1 MSKQREDSAESN
13 DDDREPVEGADEQIT
28 PEVHTDEGGE
38 PVVSVPKESNRQRRR
53 REQAE
58 ETVRLVKEAVAPFQQ
73 QIQTF
78 QSMMPMLAQ
87 QRQAPAQ
94 QQEPANELESKWM
107 SKRER
112 MGEITQLMRS
122 ATDTA
127 QLDKLTKEYHK
138 LDFESANLVAESR
151 AQAAQEQFS
160 RANPPAPHPVAE
172 MFQREFKD
180 MMAAPQ
186 RARDLAKGIFLTLQA
201 ESDGT
206 VDEMELHRKA
216 MTQAAER
223 LGIRKPKG
231 GPAPSDTQRG
241 RFAGSP
247 PSSQGSRGGTG
258 RQLTA
263 DEKKI
268 ARAWGSG
275 SGLTPEQAYVEWP
288 KFVGKEYFE
297 A

>member
-1 MSKQREDSAESN
+1 MSKERED
-13 DDDREPVEGADEQIT
+13 PTEGNENEASETADEKIT
-28 PEVHTDEGGE
+28 PEVHTDDGGE
-38 PVVSVPKESNRQRRR
+38 PVVSIPRESNRERRR

-58 ETVRLVKEAVAPFQQ
+58 ETARLVKEAVAPFQQ

-87 QRQAPAQ
+87 QRQAPVQ
-94 QQEPANELESKWM
+94 QQEPVNELETQWM

-112 MGEITQLMRS
+112 MGEITQLMRGAS
-122 ATDTA
+122 TQGD
-127 QLDKLTKEYHK
+127 LDRLTKEYHK

-151 AQAAQEQFS
+151 AKAAQEQFS

-201 ESDGT
+201 ESDGS

-223 LGIRKPKG
+223 LGIRKPKA
-231 GPAPSDTQRG
+231 GPAPSEAQRG

-247 PSSQGSRGGTG
+247 PSSQGSRGGPG
-258 RQLTA
+258 RQLTS

-275 SGLTPEQAYVEWP
+275 SNLTPEQAYIEWP
-288 KFVGKEYFE
+288 KFVGKDYFE
-297 A
+297 EK

>member
-1 MSKQREDSAESN
+1 MKEREDPTENDENEST
-13 DDDREPVEGADEQIT
+13 ESADEQIT
-28 PEVHTDEGGE
+28 LEVHTDEGGE
-38 PVVSVPKESNRQRRR
+38 PVVSVPRESRKARREREHAETTARIVKESI
-53 REQAE
+53 
-58 ETVRLVKEAVAPFQQ
+58 APFQQ
-73 QIQTF
+73 QLQAF
-78 QSMMPMLAQ
+78 QGMMPMFQ
-87 QRQAPAQ
+87 QHRQAPPAQ
-94 QQEPANELESKWM
+94 ESVNETEAQWM

-122 ATDTA
+122 ATDTT

-151 AQAAQEQFS
+151 S
-160 RANPPAPHPVAE
+160 RAAREEFARSNPPAPDPVLS

-186 RARDLAKGIFLTLQA
+186 RARDLAKGIFITLLA
-201 ESDGT
+201 ESDGS

-216 MTQAAER
+216 MSTAAER
-223 LGIRKPKG
+223 LGIRKPKA
-231 GPAPSDTQRG
+231 GPAPSETQRG

-247 PSSQGSRGGTG
+247 PSSSGSRGSVG
-258 RQLTA
+258 RQLTS

-268 ARAWGSG
+268 ARAWGTG

-288 KFVGKEYFE
+288 KFVGKDYFE
-297 A
+297 G